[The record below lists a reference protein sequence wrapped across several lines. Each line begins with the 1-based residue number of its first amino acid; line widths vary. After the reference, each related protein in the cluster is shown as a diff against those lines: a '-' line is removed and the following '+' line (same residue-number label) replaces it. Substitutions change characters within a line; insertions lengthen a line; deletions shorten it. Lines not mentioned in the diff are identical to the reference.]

1 MVGRR
6 IIFRKNMLAAAR
18 RRILF
23 TMRPPYLVDGGPDFD
38 ARMSSSVFDVLVKAA
53 ADAHVGALTPD
64 GEARA
69 HEAREALAKAADAM
83 LMGKPV
89 PLECQWAA
97 HVVHGGKQTKSV

>member
-1 MVGRR
+1 MAGRR
-6 IIFRKNMLAAAR
+6 IVFRETKPAAGR

-23 TMRPPYLVDGGPDFD
+23 TMRPPYLVDGGPDLD
-38 ARMSSSVFDVLVKAA
+38 ARMSSSVFDVLVKAT

-97 HVVHGGKQTKSV
+97 HVVHDGKETKSV